1 MYNMKQLT
9 ITLFLVLIMTFVF
22 VSCSES
28 IVSECETDIKVDNQM
43 KASFKEIQDQI
54 FTPTCATSGCHGG
67 SFSSYPNLEKEN
79 AYTNIVGKNNS
90 SGNMKLIE
98 QGNSTNSYLY
108 KRLLGE
114 GGSLMPQGG
123 PKLNQTILDSIKVWI
138 DNGAEN
144 N

>member
-1 MYNMKQLT
+1 MKQTKLQLFT
-9 ITLFLVLIMTFVF
+9 TLIITFLF

-43 KASFKEIQDQI
+43 RASFKDIQEKV
-54 FTPTCATSGCHGG
+54 FTPSCATSGCHGG
-67 SFSSYPNLEKEN
+67 SFFSYPNLEKEN

-90 SGNMKLIE
+90 TGTMKLIE
-98 QGNSTNSYLY
+98 QGNSTSSYLY

-114 GGSLMPQGG
+114 GGSLMPRGG
-123 PKLNQTILDSIKVWI
+123 PKLNQSILDSIKVWI